1 MSDIANNEIHIGD
14 IAPADSD
21 GAAQIIRMFSARL
34 NTLLDNAGFA
44 SVNAGR
50 YSNLGVTYGVAR
62 QHAHRWCN
70 AQALPSPHI
79 LVKIAVDFDTTL
91 DWLFGVESLTSAG
104 SEIPL
109 YALKS
114 SDLEA
119 VQSNFHLLGRMRF
132 LASSPTAGRSYAIV
146 QNWTESLDPPFAR
159 GEELLVDLG
168 SQSLDDGGVYVIR
181 TATSTS
187 VRKATIQPDGAS
199 VRFDRTTS
207 LSTHSATYVIEEIF
221 HNESQ
226 RFDADWRQPGALV
239 LGRVEAATR
248 SLLAQVPS
256 FFSS

>member
-1 MSDIANNEIHIGD
+1 MSELANNEIHVGD
-14 IAPADSD
+14 VAPADGD

-50 YSNLGVTYGVAR
+50 YSNLGVKYGVAR
-62 QHAHRWCN
+62 QQAHRWCN

-79 LVKIAVDFDTTL
+79 LVKIAVDFSTTL
-91 DWLFGVESLTSAG
+91 DWLFGVESQTSAG

-114 SDLEA
+114 ADFEA
-119 VQSNFHLLGRMRF
+119 VQSNFQLLGRMRF
-132 LASSPTAGRSYAIV
+132 LASSPTAGGSYAIV
-146 QNWTESLDPPFAR
+146 HNWAESLDPPFSR

-168 SQSLDDGGVYVIR
+168 AQSLDDGGFYVIR

-187 VRKATIQPDGAS
+187 VRKATIQPDGIS
-199 VRFDRTTS
+199 IRFDRTTTLNS
-207 LSTHSATYVIEEIF
+207 LSTSYPIEEIF

-226 RFDADWRQPGALV
+226 RFDADWRQPGVLV
-239 LGRVEAATR
+239 LGRVEATTR
-248 SLLAQVPS
+248 SLLPQTPT

>member
-1 MSDIANNEIHIGD
+1 MSDIANNEIRVGE

-21 GAAQIIRMFSARL
+21 GTAQIIRMFSTRL
-34 NTLLDNAGFA
+34 NILLDNAGFA

-50 YSNLGVTYGVAR
+50 YSSLGVKYGVAR
-62 QHAHRWCN
+62 QQAHRWCN

-79 LVKIAVDFDTTL
+79 LVKIAVDFGTTL

-114 SDLEA
+114 ADFEA
-119 VQSNFHLLGRMRF
+119 VPSNFSLLGRMRF
-132 LASSPTAGRSYAIV
+132 LASSPTAGRSYAII
-146 QNWTESLDPPFAR
+146 QNWAESLHPQFAR

-168 SQSLDDGGVYVIR
+168 SQSLDDGGIYVVR

-199 VRFDRTTS
+199 VRFDRTTPH
-207 LSTHSATYVIEEIF
+207 STHSFTYAIEEIF

-226 RFDADWRQPGALV
+226 RFDADWRQPGVLV
-239 LGRVEAATR
+239 LGRVDATTR
-248 SLLAQVPS
+248 SLLSQVS
-256 FFSS
+256 TFYSS